1 MRSVR
6 IRAGRPGLFEDD
18 HPNVGLH
25 FKRWSLEKDFL
36 NGRAHTP
43 RISAAISSI
52 SVWEMVHLWG
62 AEGPPKRYQI
72 GALAWEDDSIGWIA
86 ETFGA
91 VFDFLTGFEHHEV
104 TIVILGHFTH
114 VVDWENKIRAQGQF
128 LTQSVR
134 NVPRVTSRAQP
145 SAIHGGNGDRLC
157 GLIRPLR
164 APLKG

>member
-1 MRSVR
+1 MEL
-6 IRAGRPGLFEDD
+6 RAGNSASVVLKMLRAFGENTRRKAGLFEDD

-91 VFDFLTGFEHHEV
+91 VFDFLTGF
-104 TIVILGHFTH
+104 
-114 VVDWENKIRAQGQF
+114 
-128 LTQSVR
+128 
-134 NVPRVTSRAQP
+134 
-145 SAIHGGNGDRLC
+145 
-157 GLIRPLR
+157 
-164 APLKG
+164 